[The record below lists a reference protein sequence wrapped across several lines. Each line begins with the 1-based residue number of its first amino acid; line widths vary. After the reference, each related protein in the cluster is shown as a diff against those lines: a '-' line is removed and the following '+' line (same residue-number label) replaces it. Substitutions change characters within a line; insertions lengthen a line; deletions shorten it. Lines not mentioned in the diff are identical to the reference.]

1 MTNPVQEVQSL
12 GQSIW
17 YDNIRRGLLTSGELQ
32 QLIGLGVTGVTSNPT
47 IFEKAIAGSTDYD
60 SAILDLAGQG
70 KSTLEIHERL
80 VLDDIRAAADL
91 LLPVYLRTK
100 GVDGYVSLEVSP
112 RLAHDAQGT
121 VAEARRLFEAA
132 ARPNVMVKVPATPQG
147 VDAVRQLIGWGINVN
162 VTLIFSL
169 DVYRQVAQ
177 AYIRGLDD
185 LAESGGDIGQ
195 VASVASFFVSRV
207 DTAVDGLLEA
217 KIQRGQDRSKGLL
230 GKAAVANVK
239 LAYQDFK
246 MIFGPGASGGARF
259 SHLRD
264 KGARPQRP
272 LWASTGT
279 KNPDYSD
286 VLYVQGLVGPQ
297 TVNTVPQA
305 TLDAFLDHGRAR
317 LTLEQPAGEETT
329 IKDLADAGI
338 DLEQVTGQLLADGLK
353 AFSGSFD
360 ALLRNLEEK
369 RQRLSEKTAVQF
381 RESLESQFPEVRSAL
396 DEVEQ
401 RDMVRRMW
409 RKDHTLWKRDPA
421 EISDRL
427 GWLTVSEH
435 MCEQAPMLEAFAR
448 EIKDAGYKHVVLLG
462 MGGSSLG
469 PEVLGQSFQNQSV
482 GRGESGFP
490 PLIILDSTVPARV
503 RTVAAEID
511 PAKTLFL
518 VSSKSGGTVEPLSF
532 YRYFRGLADQALGHD
547 AAGRN
552 FVAITDA
559 GTSLEALG
567 KKEGFRRAFLNPS
580 DLGGRY
586 SVLSYFGL
594 VPAALIGIDISKL
607 LDRADCL
614 SAGCPSCVPT
624 GQNPGAWLG
633 AAMGAFAQTGRDK
646 LTLVTSPSIASFG
659 LWVEQLIA
667 ESLGKEGKGLIPV
680 AGEPLVQ
687 PDQYGQDRWFVYLR
701 SQDDDNEPSDD
712 AISKIQAAG
721 NPVVRLDLRD
731 PYDLGAEF
739 FRWEFA
745 TAVAGA
751 LLGVNPFDQPD
762 VQGSKD
768 NTDQVLDVYRREG
781 RLPDTAE
788 DGALSG
794 LMALAQPGDYLCIM
808 SYIEQTRDSDALL
821 SRLRRRVLEQKGI
834 ATTLGYGPR
843 FLHSTGQL
851 HKGGPPS
858 GLYLQ
863 FTSGEGPDM
872 EIPGKSYTFGV
883 LAGAQ
888 SLGDLGALQS
898 LGRRVIRVNLD
909 GDPVASLN
917 QVLKSLD

>member
-1 MTNPVQEVQSL
+1 MTNPVQEVQNL

-17 YDNIRRGLLTSGELQ
+17 YDNIRRGLITSGELQ
-32 QLIGLGVTGVTSNPT
+32 QLIELGVTGVTSNPT

-60 SAILDLAGQG
+60 SAILDLARRGR
-70 KSTLEIHERL
+70 STLEIYESL
-80 VLDDIRAAADL
+80 VLDDIGAAADL
-91 LLPVYLRTK
+91 LLPVYQRTK

-112 RLAHDAQGT
+112 RLAHDTQGT
-121 VAEARRLFEAA
+121 VAEARRLFAAA
-132 ARPNVMVKVPATPQG
+132 ARPNVMVKVPATPRG
-147 VDAVRQLIGWGINVN
+147 VAAIRQLIGLGINVN
-162 VTLIFSL
+162 VTLIFSR
-169 DVYRQVAQ
+169 DVYRGVAQ

-185 LAESGGDIGQ
+185 LAESGGDVSR

-207 DTAVDGLLEA
+207 DTAVDALLDA
-217 KIQRGQDRSKGLL
+217 KIQQGQEHLKGLL
-230 GKAAVANVK
+230 GKAAVSNAK

-246 MIFGPGASGGARF
+246 MIFGQGERGDTRF
-259 SHLRD
+259 SPLQEQ
-264 KGARPQRP
+264 GARPQRP

-279 KNPDYSD
+279 KNPDFSD
-286 VLYVQGLVGPQ
+286 VMYVQELVGSQ

-305 TLDAFLDHGRAR
+305 TLDAFLDHGRAH
-317 LTLEQPAGEETT
+317 LTLEQPIGEETT
-329 IKDLADAGI
+329 AKDLADAGI
-338 DLEQVTGQLLADGLK
+338 DMEQVTGQLLADGLK
-353 AFSGSFD
+353 GFSGSFD
-360 ALLRNLEEK
+360 ALLQNLEEK
-369 RQRLSEKTAVQF
+369 RQRLSEQTAVQT
-381 RESLESQFPEVRSAL
+381 RASLESEFPEVQSAL

-401 RDMVRRMW
+401 RDIVRRML
-409 RKDHTLWKRDPA
+409 RKDHTLWKPDPT
-421 EISDRL
+421 EITDRL

-435 MCEQAPMLEAFAR
+435 MCEQTAMLEAFAR

-469 PEVLGQSFQNQSV
+469 PEVLGQSFQSRSV
-482 GRGESGFP
+482 EGGASGFP
-490 PLIILDSTVPARV
+490 RLIVLDSTVPARV
-503 RTVAAEID
+503 RTVTAKID
-511 PAKTLFL
+511 PAQTLFL

-532 YRYFRGLADQALGHD
+532 YRYFRGLVDQTLGHD

-559 GTSLEALG
+559 GTALEALG
-567 KKEGFRRAFLNPS
+567 TKEGFRRVFLNPS

-594 VPAALIGIDISKL
+594 VPAALIGMDISKL
-607 LDRADCL
+607 LDRAECMG
-614 SAGCPSCVPT
+614 AGCPSCVPT

-633 AAMGAFAQTGRDK
+633 AVMGAFAQTGRDK
-646 LTLVTSPSIASFG
+646 LTLVTSPSIDSFG

-667 ESLGKEGKGLIPV
+667 ESLGKEGKGVIPV

-687 PDQYGQDRWFVYLR
+687 PGQYGQDRWFVYLR
-701 SQDDDNEPSDD
+701 ARDDNNEPIDE
-712 AISKIQAAG
+712 AMSKIQAAG

-731 PYDLGAEF
+731 QYDLGAEF

-751 LLGVNPFDQPD
+751 LLGINPFDQPD

-768 NTDQVLDVYRREG
+768 NTDHVLDVYHREG
-781 RLPDTAE
+781 QLPDTAE
-788 DGALSG
+788 DGALSE
-794 LMALAQPGDYLCIM
+794 LMALAKPGDYLCIM
-808 SYIEQTRDSDALL
+808 SYIEQTSDSDALL
-821 SRLRRRVLEQKGI
+821 SRMRRKVLEQKGV

-863 FTSGEGPDM
+863 FISREGPDL
-872 EIPGKSYTFGV
+872 EIPGERYTFGV
-883 LAGAQ
+883 LARAQ
-888 SLGDLGALQS
+888 SLGDMGALKS
-898 LGRRVIRVNLD
+898 LGRRFIRVSLE
-909 GDPVASLN
+909 GDSVSGLN